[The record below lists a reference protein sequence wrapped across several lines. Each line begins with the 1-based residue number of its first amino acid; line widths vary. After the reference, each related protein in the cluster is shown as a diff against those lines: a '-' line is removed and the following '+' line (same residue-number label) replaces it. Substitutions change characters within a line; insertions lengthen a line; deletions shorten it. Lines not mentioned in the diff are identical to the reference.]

1 MTCHKEMTPAVKPS
15 IVLREEFD
23 DWAILFD
30 PDLNTTFG
38 INPIGVI
45 IWKCIDGRRTMRD
58 IMEILHK
65 ELSDVPEDAET
76 HLKEFI
82 DDLVKRGLA
91 AYTNL

>member
-1 MTCHKEMTPAVKPS
+1 MTCNEEMIPDINPA
-15 IVLREEFD
+15 IILREEFD

-30 PDLNTTFG
+30 PDSNTVFG

-58 IMEILHK
+58 IMKMLHK
-65 ELSDVPEDAET
+65 DLDDVPEDAGT
-76 HLKEFI
+76 HLNEFI

-91 AYTNL
+91 SYTNL

>member
-1 MTCHKEMTPAVKPS
+1 MTCHEEMTPAVKSS

-45 IWKCIDGRRTMRD
+45 IWKSIDGRRTMRD

-91 AYTNL
+91 AYTTQ

>member
-1 MTCHKEMTPAVKPS
+1 MTYHEEMTPAVKPS

-45 IWKCIDGRRTMRD
+45 IWKCIDGRRTMMD
-58 IMEILHK
+58 IMEMLYK
-65 ELSDVPEDAET
+65 ELADVPEDAGT

-91 AYTNL
+91 SYTNL